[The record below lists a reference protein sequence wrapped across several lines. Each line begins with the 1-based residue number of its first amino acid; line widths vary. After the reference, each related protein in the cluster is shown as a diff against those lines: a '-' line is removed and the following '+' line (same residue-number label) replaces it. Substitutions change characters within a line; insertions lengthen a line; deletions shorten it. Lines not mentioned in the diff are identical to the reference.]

1 MPKELQPL
9 GSLLIL
15 ARVPTMR
22 GWPAEAGDAPF
33 YRPQVPTMK
42 TGATLA
48 STAETIV
55 KTETE
60 SKSGNN
66 KKKPAGQNKKN
77 DHFIIRMIRNATD
90 TTMKMELAAISN
102 LTVPDDDMSN
112 FGYLSR
118 FLVDFR
124 GPVLQ
129 HRLYDLFPIFK
140 DVLNTDLAAAE
151 DSNLGNPEELQD
163 APVVSERTLKVRK
176 FRRAYDQLD
185 SDQQALFRDMQSLPF
200 GLLIVHSVPGAG
212 KTHVMRL
219 IMLMCCCEPIK
230 YAKRHKHIDQM
241 ADDGNYDDGPDNGPD
256 DESSVEDCSTTTT
269 LVYRARYSETP
280 PPPAFNPI
288 SLRTYCTKTYRE
300 YWKILI
306 FKIIS
311 DADMVVGTTKAAKK
325 IADNPEI
332 DEGKNRTFS
341 QSGLHKPKDSK
352 YYFVNQFVPQ
362 LSTSILHR
370 MDERH

>member
-15 ARVPTMR
+15 ARVPTVR

-33 YRPQVPTMK
+33 YRPQIPTMK

-60 SKSGNN
+60 SKSGNK

-77 DHFIIRMIRNATD
+77 DHFTIRMIRNATD
-90 TTMKMELAAISN
+90 STMKMELAAISN

-129 HRLYDLFPIFK
+129 HRLHDLFPIFK

-163 APVVSERTLKVRK
+163 APV
-176 FRRAYDQLD
+176 LD

-200 GLLIVHSVPGAG
+200 GLLIVHGVPGAG

-241 ADDGNYDDGPDNGPD
+241 ADDGNYDDGPDNGSD
-256 DESSVEDCSTTTT
+256 DESAVEDCSTTTT
-269 LVYRARYSETP
+269 LIYYIKIVQDIQKLLRHQHLI
-280 PPPAFNPI
+280 NPV
-288 SLRTYCTKTYRE
+288 SLRTYCAKTYRE
-300 YWKILI
+300 YWKMLI

-332 DEGKNRTFS
+332 DEVSR
-341 QSGLHKPKDSK
+341 SGLHKPRDSK
-352 YYFVNQFVPQ
+352 YYLMDQFVPQ

-370 MDERH
+370 MDERN